1 MKPTSPRK
9 RGAATSRKAPRQ
21 KKCPHCAELLGFEAV
36 HICPVGCCYVL
47 AGQESSEVVCPY
59 CDNTFETG
67 AGHVCL
73 ELIKLTEP
81 AQ

>member
-1 MKPTSPRK
+1 M
-9 RGAATSRKAPRQ
+9 ATQTATISSQRQ
-21 KKCPHCAELLGFEAV
+21 QAQCSECAELLGFKTI
-36 HICPVGCCYVL
+36 HICPVACCYV
-47 AGQESSEVVCPY
+47 AVGGESVEAVCPY

-73 ELIKLTEP
+73 ELIKLSEP

>member
-1 MKPTSPRK
+1 MKAGSHSR
-9 RGAATSRKAPRQ
+9 RGAASARRAPRR
-21 KKCPHCAELLGFEAV
+21 KKCPHCAELLGFEKI
-36 HICPVGCCYVL
+36 HICPVGCCYVA
-47 AGQESSEVVCPY
+47 AGDESFEAVCPY

-73 ELIKLTEP
+73 ELIKLTDP

>member
-1 MKPTSPRK
+1 MKRASPQK
-9 RGAATSRKAPRQ
+9 RGAQAARTAARQ
-21 KKCPHCAELLGFEAV
+21 KKCPHCTELLGAGTV
-36 HICPVGCCYVL
+36 HICPVGCCYVAVGKTSL
-47 AGQESSEVVCPY
+47 EVVCPY

-73 ELIKLTEP
+73 ELLKLTDP